1 MNNEDKI
8 KELEYKNQILE
19 DKIYNLDYRLTA
31 LTDFIYNYFYNH
43 YGLVSDEEFDKL
55 KGLL

>member
-19 DKIYNLDYRLTA
+19 DKIYNLYYRLTA

-55 KGLL
+55 KSLL